1 MFFRCGA
8 SSTAGCGERPRTRSP
23 DFSTPE
29 PRLIQRGKFVAYYR
43 LSTDKQ
49 GKSGLGLD
57 AQREAVLDYLDGGR
71 WELLEEFTE
80 LESGKKGDRPE
91 LKKAIAQRS
100 TGRTW

>member
-1 MFFRCGA
+1 MT

-57 AQREAVLDYLDGGR
+57 AQRKAVLDYLDGGK
-71 WELLEEFTE
+71 WELFEEFTKV
-80 LESGKKGDRPE
+80 ESGKNGDRPE

-100 TGRTW
+100 TGRAW